1 MTAAPDFLQRAD
13 AVMAGI
19 QAAVDAFDPDEIEA
33 DLSGGVLKIRFGD
46 GKVCVMNRQ
55 TAAQQIWLAEGAS
68 AWHFA
73 WDPTASGWTD
83 TKGRG
88 ELRQVLSGILSRRL
102 QRVVAL

>member
-1 MTAAPDFLQRAD
+1 MNLEPDFLHRAD
-13 AVMAGI
+13 SAMVQVQG
-19 QAAVDAFDPDEIEA
+19 VLDAFDPDEIEA
-33 DLSGGVLKIRFGD
+33 DLSSGVLKIRFGD

-73 WDPTASGWTD
+73 WDPAAGGWLD

-88 ELRQVLSGILSRRL
+88 ELRQVLSEVLSRRL
-102 QRVVAL
+102 RRQIAI